1 MTPINTKTRNCRLLM
16 DFKDKIKIYEQF
28 CIQKFGQVRTNV
40 NNKLLFIKAFYFFFL
55 KGIGRSRPNN
65 FNALLGKGDT
75 RI

>member
-40 NNKLLFIKAFYFFFL
+40 NN
-55 KGIGRSRPNN
+55 
-65 FNALLGKGDT
+65 
-75 RI
+75 